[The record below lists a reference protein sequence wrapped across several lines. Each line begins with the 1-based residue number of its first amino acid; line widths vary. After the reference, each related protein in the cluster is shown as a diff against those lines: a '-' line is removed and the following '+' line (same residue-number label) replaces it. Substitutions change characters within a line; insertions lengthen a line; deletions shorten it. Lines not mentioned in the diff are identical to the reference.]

1 MFEKTA
7 GSAIAEYDPIISALT
22 AVEKYRGLVCDVST
36 PQGLAE
42 AKSAHKE
49 VAAVRIA
56 LEKTRKKVKE
66 DVVARGKLID
76 GEANKYFA
84 QIAAIEEP
92 IKSQIEAEERREQ
105 EAREAAIKAEQD
117 RLAREEA
124 ERKAAEEAKLAAER
138 AAIDKERAE
147 LEAQQRA
154 AREKI
159 EAEERAARA
168 RIEEEARKE
177 RLAQQA
183 REEVAR
189 VKAREEEERLR
200 AEREKLEAERRA
212 KDEADRKEREA
223 AEAQERAARLALE
236 ESMRKEREAKEAE
249 QRERQRLVLEK
260 SDART
265 SLEIWRNRYGHLPEY
280 AGVVR
285 AMDECLELA

>member
-1 MFEKTA
+1 MFEQSTHA

-36 PQGLAE
+36 PHGLAE

-84 QIAAIEEP
+84 QIAAIEDP
-92 IKSQIEAEERREQ
+92 IKAQIDAEERREQ
-105 EAREAAIKAEQD
+105 EAREAAIKAEAD
-117 RLAREEA
+117 RLAKEEA
-124 ERKAAEEAKLAAER
+124 DRKAAEEAKLAAER
-138 AAIDKERAE
+138 AALAKERAA
-147 LEAQQRA
+147 LEAEDRA
-154 AREKI
+154 RRQAIADEEAAAAKRI
-159 EAEERAARA
+159 AEAEAKARA
-168 RIEEEARKE
+168 ERQAEED
-177 RLAQQA
+177 
-183 REEVAR
+183 
-189 VKAREEEERLR
+189 RLR
-200 AEREKLEAERRA
+200 AEREKLEVERRA
-212 KDEADRKEREA
+212 KDEADRKERAA

-236 ESMRKEREAKEAE
+236 EAMRKEREAKEAE

-285 AMDECLELA
+285 AIDECLVPA

>member
-1 MFEKTA
+1 META
-7 GSAIAEYDPIISALT
+7 PTSAIVEYNPIVSAL
-22 AVEKYRGLVCDVST
+22 ASVEKYRGLVCDVTT
-36 PQGLAE
+36 PKGMAE
-42 AKSAHKE
+42 AKTAQRE
-49 VAAVRIA
+49 VGALRIA

-84 QIAAIEEP
+84 QIAAIEDP

-105 EAREAAIKAEQD
+105 EAREAAIKAEQE
-117 RLAREEA
+117 RLAKEEA
-124 ERKAAEEAKLAAER
+124 DRKAAEEARLAAER
-138 AAIDKERAE
+138 AAIAKERAE

-159 EAEERAARA
+159 EADERAARA

-200 AEREKLEAERRA
+200 VEREKLDAERRA
-212 KDEADRKEREA
+212 ADEAKRREEAA
-223 AEAQERAARLALE
+223 AEAKAKAIRDAEEAA
-236 ESMRKEREAKEAE
+236 

-285 AMDECLELA
+285 AIDECLVPA

>member
-1 MFEKTA
+1 MSEKTT
-7 GSAIAEYDPIISALT
+7 GSAIAEYDPIIAALAT
-22 AVEKYRGLVCDVST
+22 VEKYRGLVCDVST

-105 EAREAAIKAEQD
+105 EAREAAIKAEAD
-117 RLAREEA
+117 RLAKEEA
-124 ERKAAEEAKLAAER
+124 DRKAAEEARLAAER
-138 AAIDKERAE
+138 AAIAKERAE

-159 EAEERAARA
+159 EAEERARRQAIA
-168 RIEEEARKE
+168 DEEAAAAKRI
-177 RLAQQA
+177 A
-183 REEVAR
+183 
-189 VKAREEEERLR
+189 
-200 AEREKLEAERRA
+200 EAEA
-212 KDEADRKEREA
+212 KAKAIRDAEEA
-223 AEAQERAARLALE
+223 A
-236 ESMRKEREAKEAE
+236 

-285 AMDECLELA
+285 AIDECLELA